1 MIVRVPASSA
11 NLGPGF
17 DSFGIAWQLYNE
29 IDFQIREDGLSISG
43 CAEQF
48 QNEDNLACRGF
59 RRVLER
65 CGVPFTGVAIRFMR
79 CAIARAGLLGGADRR
94 GRDRGQR
101 AL

>member
-29 IDFQIREDGLSISG
+29 IDFQITEDGLSISG
-43 CAEQF
+43 CAEEY
-48 QNEDNLACRGF
+48 QNEDNLAWRGF

-65 CGVPFTGVAIRFMR
+65 CDVPFTGVSIRFM
-79 CAIARAGLLGGADRR
+79 GADRR

>member
-65 CGVPFTGVAIRFMR
+65 CGVPFTRATPTTSRPRSTAV
-79 CAIARAGLLGGADRR
+79 CACPRWTAAARS
-94 GRDRGQR
+94 R
-101 AL
+101 AVSL